1 MLRVFK
7 GRRGFTRGF
16 TLVETAAT
24 LSTFALLGGVL
35 FPLLGD
41 ARRSARLNADL
52 NNLRQL
58 GVGAANYAASFN
70 NAVPG
75 FSWLPGVRNPG
86 QTLPIIF
93 GDTPAAAQQL
103 RQLMIN
109 EIPTYPSFDTSTRLV
124 HILYSHVPLLPFMGE
139 SIMSNLTASPMDRVL
154 LDWRA
159 SFQAGGRPA
168 SERDPSGWMLRPLRT
183 SYTMPPA
190 FYAPDREQPSRYIRQ
205 GDVYNSYSAVGR
217 LGGESFNA
225 VTFPSRK
232 AFMFDSVERFYG
244 RAPSPIWWPYS
255 RVHSLMVDGSTAVLQ
270 KYRALQR
277 VVPSNPSR
285 RFNPGAYWSSS
296 GTFLS
301 AQVFYT
307 GFDTRDG
314 EVPVPGSANGSIIV
328 NGAYRWTAGGKGG
341 IDIGEMSPFS
351 AQVNVP
357 GP

>member
-1 MLRVFK
+1 MLRAFK
-7 GRRGFTRGF
+7 GRRGSKGF

-24 LSTFALLGGVL
+24 VSTFALLGGVL

-41 ARRSARLNADL
+41 ARRTARLNADL

-58 GVGAANYAASFN
+58 GVGAASYAATFN

-75 FSWLPGVRNPG
+75 FSWRPNVLNPG
-86 QTLPIIF
+86 QTLPIVF
-93 GDTPAAAQQL
+93 GDVAPAGQQL
-103 RQLMIN
+103 RQLLIN
-109 EIPTYPSFDTSTRLV
+109 EIPTYPFFDNSSRIV
-124 HILYSHVPLLPFMGE
+124 HILYSHVPLLPFMGQ
-139 SIMSNLTASPMDRVL
+139 SVMSNLTASPMDQVL

-159 SFQAGGRPA
+159 TFQAGGSPA
-168 SERDPSGWMLRPLRT
+168 SERDPNGWMLRPVRS

-190 FYAPDREQPSRYIRQ
+190 FYAPDREQPTRYIRQ
-205 GDVYNSYSAVGR
+205 ADSHTSYFAVGR
-217 LGGESFNA
+217 LGDQSFNA

-277 VVPSNPSR
+277 VVPNNPSR
-285 RFNPGAYWSSS
+285 RFNPGAYWGSS
-296 GTFLS
+296 GAFIA
-301 AQVFYT
+301 AQVSYT

-314 EVPVPGSANGSIIV
+314 EWPVPGTANGSIVV
-328 NGAYRWTAGGKGG
+328 NGTYRWTAGGKGG
-341 IDIGEMSPFS
+341 IDIGQMSPFS
-351 AQVNVP
+351 AQVNVT